1 MKGLENLSLQNR
13 NNSTHSGR
21 CERSERGQSL
31 CELGNQ
37 APNLAGS
44 LYRARSCSLNHTRA
58 ICVKMGEDIARKEA
72 KKAKKDKKDKK
83 VKSDPE
89 AEEDVAERKKAKKAK
104 KDKKEKKD
112 KKRSRDEVEAEDA
125 VNSKK
130 AKKDKKSKSSGSS
143 SSVPEAKVSKAE
155 AEKFREEK
163 RITIEGDVDPLPY
176 TSFEVA
182 KACFSEVALPTMNA
196 CCKGFKTPSP
206 IQAQAWPIVLA
217 GRDMVG
223 IAQTGSGKTLAFLL
237 PGICRMLQGE
247 FGKGA
252 AARPRALVLAPT
264 RELAMQ
270 SAKVAEQACA
280 ACDNLS
286 ALVVFGGQP
295 KWEQRKKIENLNTL
309 DILVA
314 TPGRLIDF
322 VNDQVIDLSNVHY
335 LVLDEADRMLD
346 MGFEKD
352 VRRIIGECVA
362 AEDGRQTVMFSATW
376 PTEIRNLAASFMSN
390 PIRVTVGSDQLS
402 ASTSV
407 TQIVEVVEPY
417 EKERKL
423 LNLLKK
429 IHTGKNRIVIFGLY
443 KKEAANLE
451 NTLIRNG
458 YKVMGVHG
466 DKLQSAREEAVRKFD
481 SGEYPILVATDVAS
495 RGLDIKGVEYVINVT
510 FPLTVEDYVHR
521 IGRTGRAGAKGTAY
535 TFFTQHDK
543 HLAGALQNVLREAGE
558 EVPASLAKF
567 GNSVKKKEHKLYG
580 SHFKDQDGPMKEA
593 SHVTFSDDD
602 E

>member
-1 MKGLENLSLQNR
+1 MKELE
-13 NNSTHSGR
+13 
-21 CERSERGQSL
+21 
-31 CELGNQ
+31 
-37 APNLAGS
+37 
-44 LYRARSCSLNHTRA
+44 
-58 ICVKMGEDIARKEA
+58 
-72 KKAKKDKKDKK
+72 KKDKKAEDEE
-83 VKSDPE
+83 DGE
-89 AEEDVAERKKAKKAK
+89 AEEEVIISK
-104 KDKKEKKD
+104 KDKKEKKSKKKGKKRPLEEATSENADADAEEDAEDDSETKSD
-112 KKRSRDEVEAEDA
+112 KK
-125 VNSKK
+125 K
-130 AKKDKKSKSSGSS
+130 KKDKKSKKDKKEKKNKKAKTEGASGNTAKSGAT
-143 SSVPEAKVSKAE
+143 VPAADISQSEVDA
-155 AEKFREEK
+155 FRKEK
-163 RITIEGDVDPLPY
+163 RITVDGDMEVFPY
-176 TSFEVA
+176 TTFEIARKCFADVA
-182 KACFSEVALPTMNA
+182 MPPLNA

-237 PGICRMLQGE
+237 PGLCRMLQGDY
-247 FGKGA
+247 GPGGA
-252 AARPRALVLAPT
+252 AAPRALVLAPT

-280 ACDNLS
+280 ACDELS

-295 KWEQRKKIENLNTL
+295 KWEQRKKIQTLSTL

-314 TPGRLIDF
+314 TPGRLLDF
-322 VNDQVIDLSNVHY
+322 VNDQVIDLSRVHY

-352 VRRIIGECVA
+352 VRRIIDMCA
-362 AEDGRQTVMFSATW
+362 PRSDGRQTVMFSATW
-376 PTEIRNLAASFMSN
+376 PTEIRNLASSFMEN
-390 PIRVTVGSDQLS
+390 PIRVTVGSDKLA

-407 TQIVEVVEPY
+407 TQIVEVVEPF

-423 LNLLKK
+423 LALLRK
-429 IHTGKNRIVIFGLY
+429 IHDGKNRIVVFGLY

-451 NTLIRNG
+451 RALQRNG
-458 YKVMGVHG
+458 FKVMGVHG

-481 SGEYPILVATDVAS
+481 SGEFPILVATDVAS
-495 RGLDIKGVEYVINVT
+495 RGLDIKGVEYVVNVT

-558 EVPASLAKF
+558 KVPASLAKF

-580 SHFKDQDGPMKEA
+580 SHFKETDGPMKEA
-593 SHVTFSDDD
+593 SHVTFGDDDSDD